1 MNCIKC
7 YQEIPEGSK
16 FCPHCGAQQPEMA
29 DAGHADTQANTTA
42 QPDTAAQ
49 QDTQAQNTQ
58 YQDQNTQYQ
67 AQNAQ
72 YQDPYAQY
80 QDAQNYG
87 TGSQNTYTSD
97 YQNSQYQTPP
107 VYQSSYQPEKPINWV
122 PYLVL
127 SIVTTLCCCLPFGIV
142 GIVYATKINSAMNSG
157 NYEEAQRSAR
167 TAKIWIIVAAV
178 VGVIANIIVG
188 VMAAM
193 GAMDSYYYYY

>member
-16 FCPHCGAQQPEMA
+16 FCPHCGAQQTESA

-142 GIVYATKINSAMNSG
+142 GIVYATKINSAMNAG

-188 VMAAM
+188 IMAAM